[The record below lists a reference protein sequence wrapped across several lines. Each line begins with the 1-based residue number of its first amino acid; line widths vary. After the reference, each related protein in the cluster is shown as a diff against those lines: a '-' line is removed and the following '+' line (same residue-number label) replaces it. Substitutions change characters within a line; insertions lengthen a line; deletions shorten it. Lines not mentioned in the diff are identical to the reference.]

1 MNPRTLN
8 QIETSLARAR
18 AELLR
23 ETQTAESD
31 LATLAEIRVEPEL
44 IERAQDESLIRVL
57 DKLDERER
65 GEIVAID
72 AALAR
77 IHAGTYGTCLGC
89 GEAISVARLQAQP
102 TATLCQ
108 ECAGTQ
114 RKAPPARAA
123 RPARRAAQPARERR
137 GAGR

>member
-31 LATLAEIRVEPEL
+31 LATLTEIRVEPEL
-44 IERAQDESLIRVL
+44 IDRAQDEVLIQVL
-57 DKLDERER
+57 HKLDERER

-77 IHAGTYGTCLGC
+77 MHAGTYGTCLGC
-89 GEAISVARLQAQP
+89 GESITVARLQAQP
-102 TATLCQ
+102 TATLCL
-108 ECAGTQ
+108 ECAGV
-114 RKAPPARAA
+114 RREALPARAA